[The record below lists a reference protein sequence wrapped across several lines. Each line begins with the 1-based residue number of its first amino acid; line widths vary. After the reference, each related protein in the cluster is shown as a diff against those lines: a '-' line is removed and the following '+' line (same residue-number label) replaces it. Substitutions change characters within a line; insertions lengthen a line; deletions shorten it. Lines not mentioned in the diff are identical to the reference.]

1 MRDSRIHSGRFHYG
15 DRQTAEMEKENYIMK
30 PLILLTGGTGA
41 AANGTPTWALN
52 QNYAENIRRAGGIPI
67 LAVNNDCA
75 EEYADLADGL
85 LLSGGKDVEPKLYGQ
100 EKMFDFVITDPQRD
114 DLEYKIIKAFVDRR
128 KPIWGICRGIQ
139 ILNVYFG
146 GTLTQ
151 DIPTQLGGDHSKGVC
166 HQVTLKKDS
175 ILGNLYGESME
186 VNSYHHQA
194 LDKLGE
200 GLQAIAWGESNGHTF
215 TEAVQHETLP
225 IWSVQWHPERMTGPV
240 TNPKECADSLPVFE
254 YFVKQCA
261 K

>member
-1 MRDSRIHSGRFHYG
+1 
-15 DRQTAEMEKENYIMK
+15 MEKENYIMK

-139 ILNVYFG
+139 IMNVAAG
-146 GTLTQ
+146 GTLYQ
-151 DIPTQLGGDHSKGVC
+151 DLEIEGKFEHHFGDKYPRNYPWHDLKIEKG
-166 HQVTLKKDS
+166 S
-175 ILGNLYGESME
+175 ILEEIYGKTEIRI
-186 VNSYHHQA
+186 NSFHHQA
-194 LDKLGE
+194 VKDPGKDIEIIAKSADGVPE
-200 GLQAIAWGESNGHTF
+200 AI
-215 TEAVQHETLP
+215 VQKNHP
-225 IWSVQWHPERMTGPV
+225 FSVAVQWHPEMMY
-240 TNPKECADSLPVFE
+240 DSEEQLKLLKA
-254 YFVKQCA
+254 FVDACR
-261 K
+261 

>member
-1 MRDSRIHSGRFHYG
+1 
-15 DRQTAEMEKENYIMK
+15 MK

-100 EKMFDFVITDPQRD
+100 EKMFDFVITDLQRD
-114 DLEYKIIKAFVDRR
+114 DLEYKIIKAFVDRK

-166 HQVTLKKDS
+166 HPVRIKSDS

-186 VNSYHHQA
+186 VNSYHTRHSTNSATASRRSHGANPTVTPSQKRSSMN
-194 LDKLGE
+194 LFR
-200 GLQAIAWGESNGHTF
+200 S
-215 TEAVQHETLP
+215 
-225 IWSVQWHPERMTGPV
+225 GPYSGIRS
-240 TNPKECADSLPVFE
+240 A
-254 YFVKQCA
+254 
-261 K
+261 

>member
-1 MRDSRIHSGRFHYG
+1 
-15 DRQTAEMEKENYIMK
+15 MK

-114 DLEYKIIKAFVDRR
+114 DLEYKIIKAFVDRK

-166 HQVTLKKDS
+166 HPVRIKSDS

-194 LDKLGE
+194 LDKLGD
-200 GLQAIAWGESNGHTF
+200 GFQAIAWGESNGHTF
-215 TEAVQHETLP
+215 AEAIQHE
-225 IWSVQWHPERMTGPV
+225 
-240 TNPKECADSLPVFE
+240 SLPMFE

>member
-1 MRDSRIHSGRFHYG
+1 
-15 DRQTAEMEKENYIMK
+15 
-30 PLILLTGGTGA
+30 
-41 AANGTPTWALN
+41 
-52 QNYAENIRRAGGIPI
+52 
-67 LAVNNDCA
+67 
-75 EEYADLADGL
+75 
-85 LLSGGKDVEPKLYGQ
+85 
-100 EKMFDFVITDPQRD
+100 MFDFVITDPQRD
-114 DLEYKIIKAFVDRR
+114 DLEYKIIKAFVDRK

-166 HQVTLKKDS
+166 HPVHIKSDS
-175 ILGNLYGESME
+175 ILGNLCGESME

-194 LDKLGE
+194 LDKLGD
-200 GLQAIAWGESNGHTF
+200 GFQAIAWGESNGHTF
-215 TEAVQHETLP
+215 AEAIQHESLP

-240 TNPKECADSLPVFE
+240 TNPKECVDSLPMFE

>member
-128 KPIWGICRGIQ
+128 KPIWG
-139 ILNVYFG
+139 
-146 GTLTQ
+146 
-151 DIPTQLGGDHSKGVC
+151 
-166 HQVTLKKDS
+166 KDS
-175 ILGNLYGESME
+175 ILGNLYGGSME

-200 GLQAIAWGESNGHTF
+200 GLEAIAWGESNGHTF

-240 TNPKECADSLPVFE
+240 TNPKECADSLPMFE

>member
-1 MRDSRIHSGRFHYG
+1 
-15 DRQTAEMEKENYIMK
+15 MK

-114 DLEYKIIKAFVDRR
+114 DLEYKIIKAFVSSAASD
-128 KPIWGICRGIQ
+128 
-139 ILNVYFG
+139 VYKR
-146 GTLTQ
+146 Q
-151 DIPTQLGGDHSKGVC
+151 DHSKGVC
-166 HQVTLKKDS
+166 HQATLKKDS

-240 TNPKECADSLPVFE
+240 TNPKECADSLPMFE